1 MSAIREQ
8 IKKFRNQK
16 KYTQEKLGNLIGV
29 TTQAVSK
36 WERGGTPD
44 AEVLPKLADAL
55 GVSIDAL
62 FGREEQDLHL
72 LLTKKLSK
80 LPVDDAYHSAFEICW
95 SMMVGLIGDE
105 LCV

>member
-1 MSAIREQ
+1 MPMR
-8 IKKFRNQK
+8 R
-16 KYTQEKLGNLIGV
+16 
-29 TTQAVSK
+29 
-36 WERGGTPD
+36 
-44 AEVLPKLADAL
+44 

-105 LCV
+105 DYAEDLWTPLWGIPTPTAIHRLIILPS